1 MKKEIRSLLKKEIKE
16 VNQSRFKVITGVIL
30 LILDIVLVLLNL
42 ASIYTLIFTLPLF
55 YIIRKQM
62 MEFQLK
68 NMMYILSRC
77 IIDDEYA
84 NEILND

>member
-1 MKKEIRSLLKKEIKE
+1 MKKEIRESLKKEIKE
-16 VNQSRFKVITGVIL
+16 VNQSKAKVATGVIL
-30 LILDIVLVLLNL
+30 LVSDIVLVSLSL
-42 ASIYTLIFTLPLF
+42 ASIYTLIFTLPLL

-62 MEFQLK
+62 MEYQLK

-77 IIDDEYA
+77 LIDDEYE

>member
-1 MKKEIRSLLKKEIKE
+1 MKKEIRESLKKEIKE
-16 VNQSRFKVITGVIL
+16 VNQSKAKVATGVIL
-30 LILDIVLVLLNL
+30 LVSDIVLVSLSLV
-42 ASIYTLIFTLPLF
+42 SIYTLIFTLPLL

-77 IIDDEYA
+77 LIDDEYE

>member
-1 MKKEIRSLLKKEIKE
+1 MKKEIKELLKKEIKE

-30 LILDIVLVLLNL
+30 LILDIVLVSFSL
-42 ASIYTLIFTLPLF
+42 ASIYTLIITFPLV

-77 IIDDEYA
+77 IVDDEYSD
-84 NEILND
+84 EIMNK

>member
-1 MKKEIRSLLKKEIKE
+1 MNKEIRELLKKEIKE

-30 LILDIVLVLLNL
+30 LILDIVLVLFSL
-42 ASIYTLIFTLPLF
+42 ASIYTLIITLPLV

-62 MEFQLK
+62 MEFQMK

-77 IIDDEYA
+77 IVDDEYSD
-84 NEILND
+84 EIMNK

>member
-1 MKKEIRSLLKKEIKE
+1 MKKEVKESLKKEIKE
-16 VNQSRFKVITGVIL
+16 LNQSKAKVATGIIL
-30 LILDIVLVLLNL
+30 LVSDIILVSLSLV
-42 ASIYTLIFTLPLF
+42 SIYTLIFTLPLL

-62 MEFQLK
+62 MEFQIK

-77 IIDDEYA
+77 LIDDEYE

>member
-1 MKKEIRSLLKKEIKE
+1 MKKEIRESLKKEIKE
-16 VNQSRFKVITGVIL
+16 VNQSKAKVATGIIL
-30 LILDIVLVLLNL
+30 LISDIVLVSLSLV
-42 ASIYTLIFTLPLF
+42 SIYTLIFTLPLL

-77 IIDDEYA
+77 LIDDEYE

>member
-42 ASIYTLIFTLPLF
+42 TSIYTLIFTLPLF